1 MKGEICQMN
10 CRKAEFILKLRRKW
24 RGFDRISFNPD
35 LRVAVLSLEQQLHFT
50 AYFASPFK
58 VQSSTIM
65 FRHVICAGSSLL
77 RPPLA
82 EQN

>member
-10 CRKAEFILKLRRKW
+10 CRKPEFVLKLRRKW
-24 RGFDRISFNPD
+24 RFFDRIHFNPA
-35 LRVAVLSLEQQLHFT
+35 LRVLLLPLERQLLFT

-58 VQSSTIM
+58 VQSSTMM

-77 RPPLA
+77 RPSTG
-82 EQN
+82 